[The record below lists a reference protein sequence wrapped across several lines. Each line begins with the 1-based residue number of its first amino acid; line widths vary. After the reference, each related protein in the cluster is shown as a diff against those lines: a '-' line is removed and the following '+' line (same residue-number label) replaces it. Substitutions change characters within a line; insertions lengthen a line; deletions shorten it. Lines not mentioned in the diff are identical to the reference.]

1 MEKWRAFLV
10 CILTTAALSGCTA
23 ERDAC
28 DDFGPMIAGEGEQT
42 FGERHAPDLRFPVP
56 EREFLAAVRA
66 TKLEW
71 FRIGPGQVVALEAP
85 YQCAGYDM
93 SAISHGY
100 AMAGGRLR
108 AKSEYYVAF
117 VDRGGMV
124 VLVENR
130 FGFLP
135 SRF

>member
-1 MEKWRAFLV
+1 MV
-10 CILTTAALSGCTA
+10 TGLSGCYA
-23 ERDAC
+23 DRRDC
-28 DDFGPMIAGEGEQT
+28 DDFGPMIAGEDEPT

-56 EREFLAAVRA
+56 EREFLSTLRS

-71 FRIGPGQVVALEAP
+71 FRIGPGQVMALESP

-93 SAISHGY
+93 SAITHGY

-108 AKSEYYVAF
+108 TKSEYYVAF
-117 VDRGGMV
+117 VDRDGMV

-130 FGFLP
+130 FAFLP
-135 SRF
+135 ARF